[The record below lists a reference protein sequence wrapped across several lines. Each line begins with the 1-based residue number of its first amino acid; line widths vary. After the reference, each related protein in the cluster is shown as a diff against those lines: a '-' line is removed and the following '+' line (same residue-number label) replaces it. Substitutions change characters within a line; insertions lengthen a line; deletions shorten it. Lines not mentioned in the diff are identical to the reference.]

1 MKKLIIMLAM
11 AFAAALPLMADMEMV
26 DGIAWNY
33 TVSNGKVYIYK
44 NGSMAAIPIATT
56 GAITIPS
63 SLGGYPVT
71 SIGYNAFQGCRGL
84 TSVIIPDSVTS
95 IDDNAFHSC
104 SGLTSVIIPDSVT
117 SIGDKAFEWCSGLT
131 SVTIP
136 DSVTSIGGGAFSHCS
151 GLKNVVIGSGLTSIG
166 GSAFY
171 DCDPSLFDTTTI
183 PGVKLVD
190 GWAVGYNKALPS
202 DLNLTGARGIGAYAF
217 EDCSELTRVTIPGS
231 VMSIGGKAFNY
242 CSGLTS
248 VTIGNGVM
256 NIGSCAFYG
265 CRSLTS
271 LTVPASVKS
280 IRSMAF
286 YACQSLKS
294 IVLPKWCKTVKVYY
308 NVYES
313 EWEVLNNAVTRP
325 DWWPASFVFY
335 AFCSHNG
342 DNYVHY
348 KDYEKQ
354 ITRTIKIT
362 YKDVGGSSSGGEVAD
377 IWKKAQTFDGGV
389 FMDGKTVGVIQVKV
403 GKASKNGEVAVSGTI
418 TGLDGKKRTAKGG
431 KVAVNGETA
440 TATLTAKDG
449 TSATVTVGAGGVSG
463 SWNGAEI
470 SMAAVGGNWTRTDAC
485 VYVDF
490 DGGNPLPDDIIEE
503 LLPIDDGEAVL
514 PKNGKWAFNKAAT
527 VKLSKDKTT
536 AEWDTS
542 KGKSNLSAMKLTYTP
557 KTGMFKGSFTVYAL
571 EESKGGKKKLKKYKA
586 KVTGVVVDGVGYGQ
600 ATMKKPAGG
609 PWIVTVE

>member
-1 MKKLIIMLAM
+1 MMLAT
-11 AFAAALPLMADMEMV
+11 ALAAAMPLMADTETV

-71 SIGYNAFQGCRGL
+71 SIE
-84 TSVIIPDSVTS
+84 
-95 IDDNAFHSC
+95 DNAFHGC
-104 SGLTSVIIPDSVT
+104 SRLTSVTIPDSVT

-151 GLKNVVIGSGLTSIG
+151 GLKNVVIGSGVTSIG
-166 GSAFY
+166 VSAFD

-190 GWAVGYNKALPS
+190 GWAVGYNKALPR

-231 VMSIGGKAFNY
+231 VTSIGGKAFYY
-242 CSGLTS
+242 CSGLTG

-308 NVYES
+308 NVDEE
-313 EWEVLNNAVTRP
+313 EWEVLDDAVNRS
-325 DWWPASFVFY
+325 DWWPMSFVFY
-335 AFCSHNG
+335 AFCSHND

-354 ITRTIKIT
+354 ITKTTKIT
-362 YKDVGGSSSGGEVAD
+362 YKDVGGSSSGGNVAEM
-377 IWKKAQTFDGGV
+377 WKKAQTLNGAMFK
-389 FMDGKTVGVIQVKV
+389 DGKAVGVIQVKV
-403 GKASKNGEVAVSGTI
+403 GKASKSGEVAVSGTI
-418 TGLDGKKRTAKGG
+418 TGLDGKKLTAKGG

-440 TATLTAKDG
+440 TATLTVKDG
-449 TSATVTVGAGGVSG
+449 TTATVTVGVGGVSG

-470 SMAAVGGNWTRTDAC
+470 GTAAIGGEWTRTDAR
-485 VYVDF
+485 VYVDVY
-490 DGGNPLPDDIIEE
+490 DGNPPPDGTVEE
-503 LLPIDDGEAVL
+503 LLPVDEGEPVIA
-514 PKNGKWAFNKAAT
+514 KGGKWAFNKAAS

-536 AEWDTS
+536 VEWDTS

-557 KTGMFKGSFTVYAL
+557 KTGLFKGSFMVYAL
-571 EESKGGKKKLKKYKA
+571 EDSKGGKKKLKKYKA
-586 KVTGVVVDGVGYGQ
+586 NVTGVVLDGVGYGQ
-600 ATMKKPAGG
+600 ATIKKPAGG